1 MDKNIAIIVAGA
13 QGQEIKDLAIKPG
26 TTTQDILKTFG
37 LERYAI
43 STGSGRLFTPRDN
56 VYEAVEDGEKLYA
69 SAEAEVG
76 R

>member
-1 MDKNIAIIVAGA
+1 MEKNVAIVVAGA

-26 TTTQDILKTFG
+26 TTARDILKTLG
-37 LERYAI
+37 LERYVI
-43 STGSGRLFTPRDN
+43 STGEGKLFGPRDN
-56 VYEAVEDGEKLYA
+56 VYEAVENGEKLYA

>member
-1 MDKNIAIIVAGA
+1 MEKNIAIIVAGA

-26 TTTQDILKTFG
+26 TTTQDILKTLG

-43 STGSGRLFTPRDN
+43 STGNGKLFTPRDN
-56 VYEAVEDGEKLYA
+56 VYEAVENGEKLYA